1 MSKIRSRTHDLAE
14 NVKTAET
21 RQLLSQAL
29 GTLIGAKY
37 QSQFCLRRL
46 HLSTEGLCGTTQPFS
61 MALGILAKHI
71 FLIWNLRLVLGKVN
85 SDKVKQISEASENP
99 V

>member
-1 MSKIRSRTHDLAE
+1 
-14 NVKTAET
+14 
-21 RQLLSQAL
+21 
-29 GTLIGAKY
+29 
-37 QSQFCLRRL
+37 
-46 HLSTEGLCGTTQPFS
+46 

-85 SDKVKQISEASENP
+85 SDKVKQISEASESP